1 MGVLQYKKTNWIW
14 TLPVL
19 LLLASCAVTS
29 SAGNKMLRSNAFEKQ
44 MLQPGIVLLDVRTPE
59 EYAAGHLPNA
69 VLYDF
74 NAGVFQ
80 QALPTLDSNKTYL
93 LYCRSAKRSDKAAS
107 MMKAAGIKQ
116 VLQLKNGIQAWKG
129 AIVQ

>member
-1 MGVLQYKKTNWIW
+1 MSVLQHKKPNWLW
-14 TLPVL
+14 ALPVL

-29 SAGNKMLRSNAFEKQ
+29 TAGNKMLRSNAFEKQ

-74 NAGVFQ
+74 NAGAFQ
-80 QALPTLDSNKTYL
+80 RVLPTLDSNKTYL

-107 MMKAAGIKQ
+107 LMKAAGFKQ
-116 VLQLKNGIQAWKG
+116 VLQLKNGIQGWKG
-129 AIVQ
+129 EVIQ